1 MDKSEMSRNSLKLLY
16 NSLNFQ
22 SLEVFMTILNTL
34 VNVKMH
40 IYPQG
45 SCQPLY
51 QSVQATTAWVA

>member
-1 MDKSEMSRNSLKLLY
+1 MSRNSLKLLY

-22 SLEVFMTILNTL
+22 SLEAFMTILNTL

-40 IYPQG
+40 IYPQD

-51 QSVQATTAWVA
+51 QSAQATTAWVP